1 MFKHEF
7 QGGSYVEVFSAQGR
21 DPVAKWRLS
30 GSASTKNK
38 VYDKDV
44 KSFVYFL
51 EGETT
56 TTKMSLP
63 KDEKQS
69 LGLTQRYLVLQLYV
83 PLGHSFSLEF
93 GVSDS
98 SGNNKRRILLSSN
111 HREITITQLHA
122 RFPFNILRLGVWLNL
137 CFDLRSLVGETFKG
151 ECFNALENLTISAS
165 CRLRKIFTM
174 KLQPFDTTDDDELYN
189 CENTNSGELDNIPKS
204 LQLSTLPDI
213 PYYTQVINMSKI
225 LQAEIKTRERAG
237 LPPPSTPILTEADM
251 PGNKPEEQPTH
262 IAFGSKV
269 VIPKH
274 ARKSSR
280 EGGASSA
287 GARSSSGLNHSG
299 SIPHLTSVSP
309 AFEPESGCESSRLTH
324 RLSYQ
329 RSLSDATYFQPES
342 SSNQLEVEATQ
353 TTMQPRPPRTGS
365 GGKTRRRPLRIK
377 HPGSSK
383 VRNGDDKDNTINSV
397 KNGVNGSSTSKDNV
411 SDDQESISRS
421 QSESSLKTSGDDN
434 TLAGSFNKMS
444 IKIPEMDQNGHDD
457 GDPASSKEQAAL
469 MTKIEKGSP
478 PVFTF
483 SSRPRSA
490 PRSPRGRQR
499 KTSDFTQVTAPA
511 EEKPEIKLS
520 SQVSVDSKDW
530 TNTSQN
536 RLRKGSDRSEY
547 DDDFYKASG
556 ESSAEEDDL
565 QNFLKASGNSRC
577 SSRGSKLSPL
587 ESPLPSPE
595 PDPLSKSQTLRM
607 SIRSSLLKEI
617 PSPRKSNAKPYDAK
631 NYQSDANSW
640 RNVQSD
646 ASSWRFDT
654 SVMSNNMLDKSLGR
668 SFNSSF
674 GHDSGIFREHLNS
687 SGTGSEGI
695 IINDGGDSLSDSSDD
710 TTYSTW
716 KGPPPSDKRIHRYL
730 DEMRHPGPEPDLTAT
745 LPMDPREYSNA
756 FSPPIVLPSQK
767 RSTAG
772 QQAALS
778 AALSPPRSRNPSSSM
793 DHHTADEEEL
803 DLLYDPC
810 LNCYF
815 DPRTHKYYEL
825 A

>member
-1 MFKHEF
+1 MD
-7 QGGSYVEVFSAQGR
+7 VFSAQGR
-21 DPVAKWRLS
+21 DPVAKWRLT

-44 KSFVYFL
+44 KSFVYIL

-69 LGLTQRYLVLQLYV
+69 LWLIQRYLVLQLYV

-93 GVSDS
+93 GVTDS

-111 HREITITQLHA
+111 HRDITITQLHA
-122 RFPFNILRLGVWLNL
+122 RFPLNILRLGIWLNL
-137 CFDLRSLVGETFKG
+137 CLDLQSLVGETFKG
-151 ECFNALENLTISAS
+151 QSFKALENLTISAS

-174 KLQPFDTTDDDELYN
+174 KSQPFDTTDDDEIYN
-189 CENTNSGELDNIPKS
+189 CENTNSGELENIPKS
-204 LQLSTLPDI
+204 LQFSTSPDTHHH
-213 PYYTQVINMSKI
+213 TQVINMAK
-225 LQAEIKTRERAG
+225 LWQAEIKAKEKAG
-237 LPPPSTPILTEADM
+237 LPPPPTPVLSDSDAA
-251 PGNKPEEQPTH
+251 GNRLEEQPTH

-287 GARSSSGLNHSG
+287 GGRNSSSALNRSG
-299 SIPHLTSVSP
+299 SIPQLTSVSP
-309 AFEPESGCESSRLTH
+309 ALESESGRESSRQTH

-329 RSLSDATYFQPES
+329 RSFSDATNLHSES
-342 SSNQLEVEATQ
+342 SNTQLGVEATQ
-353 TTMQPRPPRTGS
+353 TTIQPRPPRTGS

-383 VRNGDDKDNTINSV
+383 SRSTDDKDAINLSG
-397 KNGVNGSSTSKDNV
+397 KSDEPFNGSSGTKDTV
-411 SDDQESISRS
+411 SEEKDLDSNQESISRS
-421 QSESSLKTSGDDN
+421 QSESSLKMSGNDSS
-434 TLAGSFNKMS
+434 LAESFNKFQ
-444 IKIPEMDQNGHDD
+444 IKIPDKDQNGHVNCDIN
-457 GDPASSKEQAAL
+457 SREQPPLTAEL
-469 MTKIEKGSP
+469 EKGSP

-490 PRSPRGRQR
+490 PRSPRSRQR
-499 KTSDFTQVTAPA
+499 KQQDFNTSATPA
-511 EEKPEIKLS
+511 EEKPQIKIS
-520 SQVSVDSKDW
+520 SQVPVDLNNSNSLKI
-530 TNTSQN
+530 QN
-536 RLRKGSDRSEY
+536 RGRKGSDRSEY

-556 ESSAEEDDL
+556 ESSTEEDDL
-565 QNFLKASGNSRC
+565 QNFLKTSGNSRC
-577 SSRGSKLSPL
+577 SSQSSRL
-587 ESPLPSPE
+587 SPLPSPE
-595 PDPLSKSQTLRM
+595 PSPEPDTLSKSQILRM
-607 SIRSSLLKEI
+607 SVRSSLLKEI
-617 PSPRKSNAKPYDAK
+617 PSPRKNNGKPYDSK
-631 NYQSDANSW
+631 NYQSDAGSW
-640 RNVQSD
+640 RNFQSN

-654 SVMSNNMLDKSLGR
+654 SVMSNTMLDKSLDK

-674 GHDSGIFREHLNS
+674 GTSGSDEV
-687 SGTGSEGI
+687 
-695 IINDGGDSLSDSSDD
+695 IINNDGKDSLSDSSDD
-710 TTYSTW
+710 TSYSTW
-716 KGPPPSDKRIHRYL
+716 KGPPPPDKRIHRYL

-767 RSTAG
+767 RSSAE
-772 QQAALS
+772 QNDALS
-778 AALSPPRSRNPSSSM
+778 AALSSPRSRNPSTSM
-793 DHHTADEEEL
+793 DHNVVDEEEL

-815 DPRTHKYYEL
+815 DPKTHKYYEL